1 MNLKLKLIALA
12 GVILFPFSSLEAQTT
27 TDQAL
32 SPSRLAAAQ
41 QMLIALGID
50 KQFGT
55 IITNQI
61 DVASNQVPDDK
72 KVAFKRVMNTFM
84 NKYFTWY
91 LLKDKMAAIYAN
103 EFTEDELKQITV
115 FYNSPVGQKVGQKLP
130 SVTQK
135 AMMVGQD
142 AVAAHKDELQQMME
156 EEFAQKSDPPVVK
169 QQVSP
174 APKKPVSKT
183 PAKH

>member
-1 MNLKLKLIALA
+1 MNLKLKLIAFA
-12 GVILFPFSSLEAQTT
+12 GVILFSSSSLKAQTT
-27 TDQAL
+27 DQTL
-32 SPSRLAAAQ
+32 PPSRMEAAQ

-84 NKYFTWY
+84 NKYFTWDS
-91 LLKDKMAAIYAN
+91 LKNKMAAIYAN
-103 EFTEDELKQITV
+103 EFTEDELKQITT

-130 SVTQK
+130 ALTQN
-135 AMMVGQD
+135 AMMVGQE
-142 AVAAHKDELQQMME
+142 AVAAHKDELQKMME
-156 EEFAQKSDPPVVK
+156 DEFSQKTDPPTVK

-174 APKKPVSKT
+174 APKKAGSKIPV
-183 PAKH
+183 KH

>member
-1 MNLKLKLIALA
+1 MNLKLKLIALT
-12 GVILFPFSSLEAQTT
+12 GIILLSSSSLKAQTT
-27 TDQAL
+27 DQTLA
-32 SPSRLAAAQ
+32 PSRVEAAQ

-84 NKYFTWY
+84 NKYFTWDS
-91 LLKDKMAAIYAN
+91 LKDKMAAIYAN
-103 EFTEDELKQITV
+103 EFTEDELRQITA

-130 SVTQK
+130 ALTQK
-135 AMMVGQD
+135 AMMVGQE
-142 AVAAHKDELQQMME
+142 AVAAHKDELQKMMKD
-156 EEFAQKSDPPVVK
+156 EFSQKTDPPAVK
-169 QQVSP
+169 EQVSP
-174 APKKPVSKT
+174 APKKAASKT
-183 PAKH
+183 PVKH

>member
-1 MNLKLKLIALA
+1 MNLKLKLIVLT
-12 GVILFPFSSLEAQTT
+12 GVILFAFSSLKAQTT
-27 TDQAL
+27 DQTL

-55 IITNQI
+55 IVTNQV

-72 KVAFKRVMNTFM
+72 KVAFKKVMNTFM
-84 NKYFTWY
+84 AKYFTWD

-130 SVTQK
+130 SLTQR
-135 AMMVGQD
+135 AMMVGQE
-142 AVAAHKDELQQMME
+142 AVVAHKDELQQMMQD
-156 EEFAQKSDPPVVK
+156 EFSQKSDPPTVK
-169 QQVSP
+169 ELVSP
-174 APKKPVSKT
+174 APKKTISKT